1 MASKYIL
8 TRATSCQ
15 FCRNHLTK
23 LQPSVLV
30 YNVLP
35 SQRHVHSTNKN
46 YEAVK
51 LAFTSYENKS
61 PTPPNNV
68 SHDETPIVIQH
79 GLLGSRKNW
88 ASLGKFIHSRTGRKV
103 IVADARNHGDSPH
116 STNLSYQVL
125 SEDIISLLK
134 TLEIP
139 KATLI
144 GHSMG
149 GRTMMA
155 VALTEP
161 SLVDKLVVV
170 DISPISVSPG
180 AETMKN
186 FLTIMEQIN
195 LENPMKR
202 TAARKVV
209 DEQLQA
215 VVKVFNT

>member
-1 MASKYIL
+1 L
-8 TRATSCQ
+8 
-15 FCRNHLTK
+15 
-23 LQPSVLV
+23 
-30 YNVLP
+30 
-35 SQRHVHSTNKN
+35 
-46 YEAVK
+46 
-51 LAFTSYENKS
+51 
-61 PTPPNNV
+61 
-68 SHDETPIVIQH
+68 
-79 GLLGSRKNW
+79 
-88 ASLGKFIHSRTGRKV
+88 KV